1 MFVTNTTVQRLQQWL
16 FWSIHIKPVWQALC
30 VNSKCI
36 WVVGQQM
43 NTFYILYWADET
55 ENNSKEGV
63 FFVFLCPPHPSLSIL
78 LHVSFSLFHFLTIS
92 PLFLYRPL
100 FRVCVSLSFF
110 SPLCEDRWCMCLWK
124 TEHLQWNWF
133 SVEKLMDYFV
143 FLTGVGDCLCHTDKY
158 AYTHKQKHTH
168 THTHP
173 STCRGERT
181 RGLFMLKPN

>member
-16 FWSIHIKPVWQALC
+16 FWSSHIKPVWQALC
-30 VNSKCI
+30 VNSKYI
-36 WVVGQQM
+36 WVLGQQM

-63 FFVFLCPPHPSLSIL
+63 FLFFFAPPSIPFNFATCFLLSVPFPHDFPPFSLSSSL
-78 LHVSFSLFHFLTIS
+78 PCLCVSFPFL
-92 PLFLYRPL
+92 
-100 FRVCVSLSFF
+100 
-110 SPLCEDRWCMCLWK
+110 PLCEDRWCMCLWK

-158 AYTHKQKHTH
+158 VYTHKQKNTH
-168 THTHP
+168 THS